1 MKKKTLL
8 YIVIGGLALF
18 ALIQLIPIDRAN
30 PPTTLEPK
38 WSTPEARALAK
49 EHCFQCHS
57 NETEWPWYSYVAPA
71 SWLIKWDVVNGRD
84 KFNFSEWD
92 KHPGELDEM
101 IGEIQEGGM
110 PPLQYTLFHPNS
122 KLDAQQKQTLINALT
137 TSLK

>member
-1 MKKKTLL
+1 VNKKALL
-8 YIVIGGLALF
+8 YIVIGGLVLF
-18 ALIQLIPIDRAN
+18 ALIQLVPIDRVN
-30 PPTTLEPK
+30 PPITLEPK

-84 KFNFSEWD
+84 RFNFSEWD

-101 IGEIQEGGM
+101 IGEIQDGGM

-122 KLDAQQKQTLINALT
+122 KLDTQQKQTLIDALT
-137 TSLK
+137 ASLK

>member
-1 MKKKTLL
+1 MNKKTLL
-8 YIVIGGLALF
+8 YIVLGGLALF
-18 ALIQLIPIDRAN
+18 ALIQLVPIDRVN

-71 SWLIKWDVVNGRD
+71 SWLIKWDVVNGRN

-101 IGEIQEGGM
+101 TREIQGGGM
-110 PPLQYTLFHPNS
+110 PPIQYTLFHPNS
-122 KLDAQQKQTLINALT
+122 KLDAQQKQTLIDALT
-137 TSLK
+137 ASLK